1 MEIAMKTMFI
11 LASLAL
17 APFASAST
25 NLSQA
30 NHYVCQGRGGI
41 QAIMDTTSL
50 NGKPR
55 LYLSG
60 GDIQSD
66 LLSEV
71 KLEQTIMGHH
81 ATVSVQY
88 LSDASIDYTFIVPEV
103 MTSLGKNQ
111 DVKAILIKTTSGGI
125 MDPSMIPG
133 PIQNN
138 SVTQLSCK
146 ATFVIF

>member
-1 MEIAMKTMFI
+1 
-11 LASLAL
+11 
-17 APFASAST
+17 
-25 NLSQA
+25 
-30 NHYVCQGRGGI
+30 
-41 QAIMDTTSL
+41 
-50 NGKPR
+50 
-55 LYLSG
+55 
-60 GDIQSD
+60 
-66 LLSEV
+66 
-71 KLEQTIMGHH
+71 
-81 ATVSVQY
+81 
-88 LSDASIDYTFIVPEV
+88 VPEV